1 MKKGTNLP
9 NAGRMA
15 GVTRRQFLQH
25 SAALSVSAS
34 ALGGLLLPCWAS
46 AQTDATPQRG
56 GHLILAIDNASSSD
70 RLDPAYYFEQYMYH
84 VGRQLFNTLTELH
97 DDGTLAPGL
106 AESWET
112 TDATQWVFTLRQGV
126 TFHNGKTLTAD
137 DVVYSLNHHRA
148 DDSPSAV
155 KGYMEQITEL
165 TARGQHQVVMTLS
178 APNMDLPYLLGEVNF
193 AITPAGANFDDGIGT
208 GPFVLESFEPGV
220 RTLVKRNENYWKSDR
235 AFVDSVET
243 RAFNDATAR
252 VAALMSGSV
261 HFVNRVTPS
270 IVSRLESASSLT
282 INRNVGSF
290 QVTFPGLADRAPFNN
305 KDVRLAMK
313 YALDREQLLNLLV
326 QGYGQVGND
335 SPLFPSNP
343 YFTTDLPSHAFD
355 PDKALHHW
363 RQSGMDR
370 PIRLSTADGATFEGA
385 VSAAELYQQSA
396 QRAGIPL
403 EVNRVP
409 ADGYWSEVWRQHEF
423 CASGWSSRPTA
434 DAYLSMVNL
443 SNAPWNEAR
452 WANEQLDQLII
463 AARGEQDEAKRR
475 QMYHDIQ
482 VLYQQEG
489 STVAPLYMDS
499 ISANRADV
507 RGYIDVPGEVATRS
521 VEKMWIAS

>member
-1 MKKGTNLP
+1 MSKVNKEASVPLLK
-9 NAGRMA
+9 
-15 GVTRRQFLQH
+15 GVTRRQFLQQT
-25 SAALSVSAS
+25 AALSVSAS
-34 ALGGLLLPCWAS
+34 ALGGLLLPGSVS
-46 AQTDATPQRG
+46 ADTALTPQRG

-84 VGRQLFNTLTELH
+84 IGRQLFNTLTELN
-97 DDGTLAPGL
+97 DDGSLAPGL
-106 AESWET
+106 AESWDT

-148 DDSPSAV
+148 EDSPSAV
-155 KGYMEQITEL
+155 KGYMEQVSEITALSSNEVQITL
-165 TARGQHQVVMTLS
+165 T
-178 APNMDLPYLLGEVNF
+178 APNMDLPFLLGEVNF
-193 AITPAGANFDDGIGT
+193 AITPADADFDQGIGT
-208 GPFVLESFEPGV
+208 GPFVLERFEPGV

-243 RAFNDATAR
+243 RAFNDASAR
-252 VAALMSGSV
+252 VAALISGSV

-270 IVSRLESASSLT
+270 IVSRLESASSVR
-282 INRNVGSF
+282 INRNVGNF
-290 QVTFPGLADRAPFNN
+290 QVTFPGLADRAPFDNQ
-305 KDVRLAMK
+305 DVRQAMK
-313 YALDREQLLNLLV
+313 FALDREQLLNLLV

-343 YFTTDLPSHAFD
+343 YFTNDLPSHAFD
-355 PDKALHHW
+355 PDKALYHW
-363 RQSGMDR
+363 RKAGLGR
-370 PIRLSTADGATFEGA
+370 AIRLSAADGATFEGA

-396 QRAGIPL
+396 KRAGIPL

-434 DAYLSMVNL
+434 DTYLSMVNI

-463 AARGEQDEAKRR
+463 AARGEQDEAQRR

-482 VLYQQEG
+482 LLYQQEG

-499 ISANRADV
+499 ISANRANV
-507 RGYIDVPGEVATRS
+507 HGYIDVPGEVATRS
-521 VEKMWIAS
+521 VEKMWLAS

>member
-1 MKKGTNLP
+1 MSTEKYSTPLS
-9 NAGRMA
+9 AG
-15 GVTRRQFLQH
+15 GLTRRQFLQR

-34 ALGGLLLPCWAS
+34 AFGGLILPSLAS
-46 AQTDATPQRG
+46 ADANLTPQRG
-56 GHLILAIDNASSSD
+56 GHLILGIDNASSSD

-84 VGRQLFNTLTELH
+84 IGRQLFNTLTELN

-106 AESWET
+106 AEEWDTS
-112 TDATQWVFTLRQGV
+112 DATNWVFKLREDV
-126 TFHNGKTLTAD
+126 TFHNGKSLTAD

-148 DDSPSAV
+148 EDSPSAV
-155 KGYMEQITEL
+155 KGYMEQITEIA
-165 TARGQHQVVMTLS
+165 ARGSHEVVITLS
-178 APNMDLPYLLGEVNF
+178 APNMDLPSLLGEVNF
-193 AITPAGANFDDGIGT
+193 AITPADADFDAGIGT
-208 GPFVLESFEPGV
+208 GPFVLERFEPGV

-243 RAFNDATAR
+243 RAFNDSSAR

-261 HFVNRVTPS
+261 HFVNRVTSS
-270 IVSRLESASSLT
+270 IVSRLEAASSVN
-282 INRNVGSF
+282 INRNAANF

-305 KDVRLAMK
+305 PDVRLAMK
-313 YALDREQLLNLLV
+313 FALDREQLLKLLV
-326 QGYGQVGND
+326 QGYGQIGND
-335 SPLFPSNP
+335 SPLFPNNP
-343 YFTTDLPSHAFD
+343 YFSNDLPTHEYD
-355 PDKALHHW
+355 PDKAIHHW
-363 RQSGMDR
+363 RKAGLSQ
-370 PIRLSTADGATFEGA
+370 PIRLSAADGATFEGA

-463 AARGEQDEAKRR
+463 AARGEQDEATRR
-475 QMYHDIQ
+475 QMYQDIQ
-482 VLYQQEG
+482 LLYQQEG
-489 STVAPLYMDS
+489 STVAPLYIDA
-499 ISANRADV
+499 ISANRSNV
-507 RGYIDVPGEVATRS
+507 HGYVDVPGEVATRS
-521 VEKMWIAS
+521 VEKMWLSS

>member
-1 MKKGTNLP
+1 MANDQWQASRP
-9 NAGRMA
+9 ASAGL
-15 GVTRRQFLQH
+15 TRRQFLQH
-25 SAALSVSAS
+25 TAALSVSAS
-34 ALGGLLLPCWAS
+34 AVGGLVLPRWAS
-46 AQTDATPQRG
+46 AQEAAMPQRG

-84 VGRQLFNTLTELH
+84 IGRQLFNTLTELN
-97 DDGTLAPGL
+97 DDGSLAPGL
-106 AESWET
+106 AESWDT
-112 TDATQWVFTLRQGV
+112 QDAVQWVFQLRQGV
-126 TFHNGKTLTAD
+126 TFHNGKTLTAA

-148 DDSPSAV
+148 EDSPSAV
-155 KGYMEQITEL
+155 KGYMEQVAEVAAHGEREVHITL
-165 TARGQHQVVMTLS
+165 T
-178 APNMDLPYLLGEVNF
+178 APNMDLPSLLGEVNF
-193 AITPAGANFDDGIGT
+193 AITPEGANFDDGIGT
-208 GPFVLESFEPGV
+208 GPFVLERFEPGV
-220 RTLVKRNENYWKSDR
+220 RTLVRRNDNYWKSDR

-243 RAFNDATAR
+243 RAFNDASAR

-261 HFVNRVTPS
+261 HFINRVTPS
-270 IVSRLESASSLT
+270 IVSRLESASSVQ
-282 INRNVGSF
+282 INRNSGSF
-290 QVTFPGLADRAPFNN
+290 QVTFPGLADRAPFDNL
-305 KDVRLAMK
+305 DVRLAMK
-313 YALDREQLLNLLV
+313 HALDREQLLKMLV

-335 SPLFPSNP
+335 SPLFPSNA

-363 RQSGMDR
+363 RKAGVER
-370 PIRLSTADGATFEGA
+370 PIRLSVADGATFEGA

-403 EVNRVP
+403 EINRVP
-409 ADGYWSEVWRQHEF
+409 ADGYWSEVWRQHEL

-443 SNAPWNEAR
+443 SNAPWNESR

-463 AARGEQDEAKRR
+463 AARGEQDEATRR

-499 ISANRADV
+499 ISATSANV
-507 RGYIDVPGEVATRS
+507 RGYVDVPGEVATRS
-521 VEKMWIAS
+521 VEKMWLVG